1 MSAPWAAR
9 SHGFWSTLAAGLD
22 GQQRVVGALI
32 LRELHTRY
40 GRENIGYLWM
50 LLEPGL
56 LAIAVAGMHFGQ
68 KPHGSDLAPVGF
80 TLGAYCTF
88 MIFRSIVGRSEAALE
103 ANQTLL
109 FHRMVTIFD
118 VLVSRAILEALS
130 TIATFIVL
138 ITGACLL
145 GLATP
150 PADPL
155 RFGGGV
161 LLLIWFS
168 FAVSMLVCP
177 ATYVS
182 KAVAKFIHPAMYI
195 LMPISGAF
203 FLLSWIP
210 EPYRGWLSW
219 SPLTQIFEMI
229 HSGQFSSVESP
240 YFDPIYIV
248 GWCLALTLAGLF
260 ALRILRRNVHLS

>member
-9 SHGFWSTLAAGLD
+9 SRGSWSTLASGLD
-22 GQQRVVGALI
+22 VQRRVVGALM

-56 LAIAVAGMHFGQ
+56 LAVAVAAMHLGQ

-80 TLGAYCTF
+80 ALGAYCTF

-109 FHRMVTIFD
+109 FHRMVTILDF
-118 VLVSRAILEALS
+118 LLSRAILEALS
-130 TIATFIVL
+130 TVATFILL

-145 GLATP
+145 ELATP
-150 PADPL
+150 PADL
-155 RFGGGV
+155 LVFGAGI
-161 LLLIWFS
+161 LLLTWFS
-168 FAVSMLVCP
+168 FAVSMLVCA

-182 KAVAKFIHPAMYI
+182 KAVAKFVHPAMYI

-203 FLLSWIP
+203 YLLAWIP

-229 HSGQFSSVESP
+229 HSGQFASVDSP
-240 YFDPIYIV
+240 YVDPVYIV